1 MEFTARIGPARRDLT
16 PEPVNRW
23 RKSLPEIKGTEPM
36 APTTTTGLEA
46 QKQYVQDKIKSG
58 NFKFGLMVGAA
69 FIRGIRDIGYKHTGS
84 ALAELV
90 DNSFQSGAEN
100 IHIAFATNKSG
111 AKVEALAVIDD
122 GHGMIPDMI
131 RFAVMWGG
139 THRENDRDGIGRYG
153 YGLPSA
159 SVSQGKRF
167 TVYSCIPGVKI
178 NAVTLDAEAISQGS
192 SNYTDETGE
201 IVIPPAQPAALP
213 KFVQDHIKAEF
224 PGKKLE
230 HGTVVVIEE
239 LDKVSRNTVNALR
252 NHLLEFFGVTYHRLL
267 RNAQIVVHDTVLEP
281 IDPLFITP
289 GYRYYD
295 LDADRA
301 QALDPI
307 KIEVKSEDGKEVKGV
322 MEVRFAYMPPTFG
335 SLDKTKSAADRKNQ
349 NARFQIM
356 KEYNG
361 ILFYRMGRFLDCAR
375 YTPFHTFVNND
386 RYFKIE
392 VDFPAVLDE
401 YFNVSTSKQRVDVSD
416 KIWDKLKEAGI
427 VKAIS
432 TLTGK
437 YRAEKKQMDVEGD
450 RDEATKKRAS
460 EEAME
465 ETAKAMRPPAPE
477 IRERQQQRGEAHLH
491 KVAEKRA
498 AETGEPVR
506 KIEEQLRLELQ
517 GKPYKVAHENVPGGA
532 FFRVEQLGG
541 TTVLFLNTAH
551 RFHSQLYAG
560 ADSTPAVRA
569 ALEVLLFSI
578 GDCIG
583 SAPDQVRAM
592 YDLEVPEWSKKLD
605 YALMQLTRR
614 VTHDDG
620 EVGDAEIEAAEAA

>member
-1 MEFTARIGPARRDLT
+1 
-16 PEPVNRW
+16 
-23 RKSLPEIKGTEPM
+23 M
-36 APTTTTGLEA
+36 ATKTKTGLEA
-46 QKQYVQDKIKSG
+46 QKVYVSEKTRG
-58 NFKFGLMVGAA
+58 GHFKFGLMVGAA

-90 DNSFQSGAEN
+90 DNSIQSGAEN
-100 IHIAFATNKSG
+100 IHIAFRTNKSG
-111 AKVEALAVIDD
+111 AKVEAIAVIDD
-122 GHGMIPDMI
+122 GHGMIPEMI

-159 SVSQGKRF
+159 AVSQGRRF
-167 TVYSCIPGVKI
+167 TVYSCPSSGKFH
-178 NAVTLDAEAISQGS
+178 AVILDVDAIGDGK
-192 SNYTDETGE
+192 YTDATGE
-201 IVIPPAQPAALP
+201 IVVPPPAQTALP
-213 KFVQDHIKAEF
+213 KFVQDHIKAHF
-224 PGKKLE
+224 PHKKLD

-239 LDKVSRNTVNALR
+239 LDKAHRNTVSALR
-252 NHLLEFFGVTYHRLL
+252 NHLLEFFGVSYQKLL
-267 RNAQIVVHDTVLEP
+267 RNAQILVHDTVLEP
-281 IDPLFITP
+281 IDPLFTTS

-301 QALDPI
+301 TALDPI
-307 KIEVKSEDGKEVKGV
+307 KIEVKSEDGKEVKGI

-335 SLDKTKSAADRKNQ
+335 SIDKTRSASDRKNQ
-349 NARFQIM
+349 NKRFAIM
-356 KEYNG
+356 KDYNG
-361 ILFYRMGRFLDCAR
+361 ILFYRMGRFLDCVNH
-375 YTPFHTFVNND
+375 TPFHTFVNND

-432 TLTGK
+432 ALTGK
-437 YRAEKKQMDVEGD
+437 YRSEKKQMDAEND
-450 RDEATKKRAS
+450 KDDATKKRAS

-477 IRERQQQRGEAHLH
+477 IRERQQKRGEAHLQ
-491 KVAEKRA
+491 KLAEKRA
-498 AETGEPVR
+498 LESGEPVS
-506 KIEEQLRLELQ
+506 KVEEQLRLELQ
-517 GKPYKVAHENVPGGA
+517 GKPYKVAHESAPGGG

-541 TTVLFLNTAH
+541 TTVLLLNRAH
-551 RFHSQLYAG
+551 RFYTQHYAG

-578 GDCIG
+578 GDCIM
-583 SAPDQVRAM
+583 SAPDQMRAM
-592 YDLEVPEWSKKLD
+592 YDLEVPEWSRKLD
-605 YALMQLTRR
+605 YALMQLARR
-614 VTHDDG
+614 VEHDDG
-620 EVGDAEIEAAEAA
+620 EVGDAELETAEAA